1 MSTTMSGKRTRV
13 LGVLFG
19 LILLA
24 MAVLLGIAW
33 AGAQEQ
39 DAAETAQAQH
49 AEESEPVAND
59 VAARQAEA
67 AVVDSFVAHGS
78 EYGKSETV
86 AVKTDLAGTLDS
98 ISVDEWIKNPEG
110 LKAIDDASNLQNIV
124 ADEEDTTFKREGESL
139 TWKTGG
145 NDVRY
150 SGTTAAEL
158 PFAVSYRYELDGK
171 EVGLDELKGATG
183 RLTVHI
189 GYENRTSAHID
200 TPSGSYDV
208 QDPFVMASIISF
220 DAEHARN
227 VEVDNGTVVDQQGA
241 LMAVGVGMPG
251 LGRTLDIEDMADFP
265 ESVTVTAD
273 VKGFDM
279 PDITTVATD
288 QLLGRVDAEKT
299 ADVRAQV
306 DDAIGQLDNIATA
319 VKGLSKANK
328 AIAEATGKISEG
340 QAAMAENLPNAT
352 QGITALADVAA
363 VANSAVT
370 EASEHQGAIAKNEAA
385 SAAALQQA
393 VESQEAAIASQ
404 DEAAAA
410 LVGLPLDD
418 ARASQEAA
426 LDSLK
431 GIDAETL
438 DDAQKQAVE
447 TAIGNL
453 EASIDQ
459 TGASV
464 ESVQTAAESAQT
476 SLEAARGQLEA
487 SGAALKD
494 SADALAANAESADA
508 LAQGLGAAATQTEN
522 LSTGLTKAGEGFG
535 QVQEGVQQLST
546 ALSQVSEGAKKLST
560 ASSKMSKGVNEAID
574 TIQATVNE
582 KIDLVNGL
590 SDYVKNKPAFG
601 GSAAGMPANTLYIV
615 HAKSDPTPLRD

>member
-1 MSTTMSGKRTRV
+1 MNTTKSGKRTRV

-19 LILLA
+19 LLLLA
-24 MAVLLGIAW
+24 MAVVLGIAW

-39 DAAETAQAQH
+39 DASAAAQPQRAEG
-49 AEESEPVAND
+49 SEPVAND
-59 VAARQAEA
+59 VAAERAEA
-67 AVVDSFVAHGS
+67 EVVDSFVAHGS

-86 AVKTDLAGTLDS
+86 AVKTDLAGVLDS
-98 ISVDEWIKNPEG
+98 VSVDEWIKNPEG
-110 LKAIDDASNLQNIV
+110 LDAIDDASNLQNIV
-124 ADEEDTTFKREGESL
+124 AEDAEATFKRAGESL

-145 NDVRY
+145 GDVRY

-158 PFAVSYRYELDGK
+158 PFDVSYRYELDGR
-171 EVGLDELKGATG
+171 EVGPDKLKGATG

-189 GYENRTSAHID
+189 GYQNKTAAHID

-208 QDPFVMASIISF
+208 QDPLVMASIISF

-227 VEVDNGTVVDQQGA
+227 VEVDNGTVVDQQGV

-251 LGRTLDIEDMADFP
+251 LGRTLDVEDMADLP

-288 QLLGRVDAEKT
+288 QLLGRVDADKT

-306 DDAIGQLDNIATA
+306 DDAIGQLGNIATA

-328 AIAEATGKISEG
+328 AIAEATGKISQG

-352 QGITALADVAA
+352 QGITALADVASA
-363 VANSAVT
+363 ANQVVA
-370 EASEHQGAIAKNEAA
+370 EAAEHQDAIAKNEAA
-385 SAAALQQA
+385 SATAQQQA
-393 VESQEAAIASQ
+393 AESQ
-404 DEAAAA
+404 AAA
-410 LVGLPLDD
+410 LASQGQAAEALEGLSLDD
-418 ARASQEAA
+418 TRAEQEAA
-426 LDSLK
+426 LESLR

-438 DDAQKQAVE
+438 DEGQRQAVE
-447 TAIGNL
+447 TAIENL
-453 EASIDQ
+453 ESSIER

-464 ESVQTAAESAQT
+464 ESAQAVAESARA
-476 SLEAARGQLEA
+476 SLGEAQGQLEA

-494 SADALAANAESADA
+494 STAALAVNGESADA
-508 LAQGLGAAATQTEN
+508 LAQGLDAAATQTEN
-522 LSTGLTKAGEGFG
+522 LGTGLTKAGEGFG
-535 QVQEGVQQLST
+535 QVQEGVQQLAT
-546 ALSQVSEGAKKLST
+546 ALSQVSTGAKKLST

-582 KIDLVNGL
+582 KIDLVNAL
-590 SDYVKNKPAFG
+590 SDYVNDKPAFG
-601 GSAAGMPANTLYIV
+601 GSAADMPASTLYII
-615 HAKSDPTPLRD
+615 HAKSEATPLRD